1 MAVVAAIG
9 APAGAINYTFTTDT
23 SADWASVANSTY
35 FYNKADKLVRFKNA
49 GGVILQ
55 LFAGANVATQVATTS
70 FNQYAVPV
78 GLTNTMIFSAN
89 VISTL
94 GQIIDIDFLA
104 RGNTANI
111 ASLRIYINNVASL
124 VGATQ
129 IGNSQINSVIDSM
142 LRYQHRFTVT
152 NDGAG
157 NWNIIG
163 TDAFGVASDLVT
175 PNLLFNPFVVGVGLP
190 TKSYILVS
198 LTQGASLIAASISY

>member
-1 MAVVAAIG
+1 MAVTAVIG

-35 FYNKADKLVRFKNA
+35 FYNKADKLVRFKDA

-55 LFAGANVATQVATTS
+55 LFSGASVVKQVATTS
-70 FNQYAVPV
+70 FNQYVVPT

-89 VISTL
+89 IISTL

-111 ASLRIYINNVASL
+111 ASLRVYINNVASL

-129 IGNSQINSVIDSM
+129 IGNAQINSVIDSM

-157 NWNIIG
+157 NWNLIG
-163 TDAFGVASDLVT
+163 ADGFGITSDLVT
-175 PNLLFNPFVVGVGLP
+175 PNILFSPFVVGVGAP

-198 LTQGASLIAASISY
+198 LTQGASLIAASVNY